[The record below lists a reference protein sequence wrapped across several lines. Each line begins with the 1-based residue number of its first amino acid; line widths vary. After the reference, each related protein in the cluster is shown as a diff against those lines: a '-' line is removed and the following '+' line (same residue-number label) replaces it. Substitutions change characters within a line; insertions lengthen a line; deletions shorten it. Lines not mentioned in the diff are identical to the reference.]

1 MSQLWTN
8 FRHSGSSLRLQTE
21 RADCP
26 WHGQGRL
33 KLHEP
38 ACCHFNN
45 AGLDWGDFWQFSTQF
60 VLDWPV
66 RGSMFEE
73 VGVVL
78 PGRLNARDLLL
89 RPAFHGRSFA
99 VLGVLF
105 AIRGSLA
112 ITSLSS
118 IPVFLF
124 SYFLPGVRVSRDLWL
139 GIYVAFTICVHFTW
153 LRMRRRLR
161 RGARIRQ
168 GVMGFLDAYGL
179 LRLFQRNTWSGT
191 WWASH
196 CVSTAGQR
204 LSSVCYS
211 SLFTFLSK
219 GK

>member
-1 MSQLWTN
+1 MAKAASSYMNRPAVISTTLDWIGGI
-8 FRHSGSSLRLQTE
+8 SGSS
-21 RADCP
+21 
-26 WHGQGRL
+26 
-33 KLHEP
+33 
-38 ACCHFNN
+38 
-45 AGLDWGDFWQFSTQF
+45 F

-179 LRLFQRNTWSGT
+179 LRLFQRNTSGPAHGGHHIVFLLRDSGSRLFAT
-191 WWASH
+191 RLCLLFSRR
-196 CVSTAGQR
+196 VNRR
-204 LSSVCYS
+204 LS
-211 SLFTFLSK
+211 
-219 GK
+219 